1 MERRY
6 LEGLLAEHGRDVAA
20 MVEISGLS
28 RSHFYAL
35 LKKNGLAVPDQ
46 EAAGD

>member
-6 LEGLLAEHGRDVAA
+6 LDGLIRAHGRDVAA
-20 MVEISGLS
+20 MIDISGLS

-35 LKKNGLAVPDQ
+35 LKKYGLVIAL
-46 EAAGD
+46 